1 MLVYNIHAICK
12 ARGVKNP
19 YTFLVK
25 SGISRRAA
33 WRILND
39 ESKSVRL
46 KHIEIMCTVLNC
58 EPNDLLVWISEKDV
72 VYREDFVLKRLER
85 KDLGDEL
92 LNALATM
99 PLEKLKQV
107 SDMVL
112 KAPNLAP

>member
-19 YTFLVK
+19 YTFLVN
-25 SGISRRAA
+25 SGISRRTA
-33 WRILND
+33 WRILNG
-39 ESKSVRL
+39 ESKSVLLR
-46 KHIEIMCTVLNC
+46 HIEIMCTVLNC
-58 EPNDLLVWISEKDV
+58 EPNDLLVWIPKKDV

-99 PLEKLKQV
+99 PLEKFKEV

-112 KAPNLAP
+112 GEDKDE